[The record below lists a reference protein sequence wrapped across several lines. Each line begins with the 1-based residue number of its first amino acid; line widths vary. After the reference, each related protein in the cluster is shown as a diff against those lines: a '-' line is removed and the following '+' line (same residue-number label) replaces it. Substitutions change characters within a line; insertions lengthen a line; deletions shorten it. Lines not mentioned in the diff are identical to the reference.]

1 MKRTLATRTRLLVAL
16 AALLLVPVFFL
27 PIWTIALEAPQ
38 YPEGIGMEIMVNTI
52 RGQSEW
58 DLQNINGLNHYIGM
72 KEIHPDSIREL
83 DVMPWLLGGLAV
95 FGLVAAA
102 LGRRRLV
109 QAWLIVFV
117 LLALAGFADFWM
129 WGYDYGHNLNPD
141 AAIKVPGMAY
151 QPPVIGSKQLLN
163 FTAHSW
169 PGVGGILAFASM
181 ALVAFALVL
190 ERRRTRR
197 IDRPLPSTARAAAR
211 RTELGHARA

>member
-1 MKRTLATRTRLLVAL
+1 MKANLTLRTRALVAL
-16 AALLLVPVFFL
+16 AALLLVPAFVL
-27 PIWTIALEAPQ
+27 PIWTISLEAPQ

-83 DVMPWLLGGLAV
+83 DIMPWVLAGLTV
-95 FGLVAAA
+95 FGLLAAA
-102 LGRRRLV
+102 LGRKRVV
-109 QAWLIVFV
+109 QAWIVVFV
-117 LLALAGFADFWM
+117 LLALAGLVDFWL
-129 WGYDYGHNLNPD
+129 WGYDYGHNLNPN

-169 PGVGGILAFASM
+169 PGAGGMLAFASL
-181 ALVAFALVL
+181 ALAMLALWFDGP
-190 ERRRTRR
+190 RRPWPWQRRAARTQR
-197 IDRPLPSTARAAAR
+197 ARA
-211 RTELGHARA
+211 ELRHAET